1 MVRIPIL
8 IVLLLFFA
16 GTCALAAMGPQRVAN
31 TVHNLSTSSEW
42 YYVADEEDQVCIFCH
57 TPHGGSLDGPL
68 WNRALPG
75 AMEFTHYTTATLDS
89 VAGGATRALS
99 DESLLCMSCHD
110 GAMAVNHVLRPSS
123 GSAGNPTMNS
133 GQTDVALVWLGPV
146 IAGRI
151 GGAFGEDGML
161 TEETR
166 NLTDDHPISFS
177 YDAVRTAYQS
187 VGRGNQLH
195 SAVEAA
201 TAGVRFYGAGNRV
214 ECGSCHDPHVNY
226 DSTIPWDDPT
236 ADEKYRPFLIMPNT
250 GSAMCLACHNK

>member
-1 MVRIPIL
+1 MARIATLLTAFLIL
-8 IVLLLFFA
+8 WV
-16 GTCALAAMGPQRVAN
+16 TCALAGMGPQRVAN

-42 YYVADEEDQVCIFCH
+42 YYQSDNEDEICIFCH

-68 WNRALPG
+68 WNRELPG
-75 AMEFTHYTTATLDS
+75 ALEFTHYTTATLDT
-89 VAGGATRALS
+89 VAGGANRPLS

-123 GSAGNPTMNS
+123 RTGEQPTMMG
-133 GQTDVALVWLGPV
+133 GQTHVELVWLGF
-146 IAGRI
+146 ALGGRI
-151 GGAFGEDGML
+151 GGAFENGWL

-195 SAVEAA
+195 SAGEAA
-201 TAGVRFYGAGNRV
+201 VAGVRFYGAGNRV

-236 ADEKYRPFLIMPNT
+236 ADERYRPFLITPNT
-250 GSAMCLACHNK
+250 GSALCLACHNK